1 MTLSSCTNIYTNIHS
16 LSQFCTCHNLH
27 FFSLSDNRSFT
38 IMNHSFFW
46 WFLHILSCLFVCLV
60 LKIYAVCVGNYSFSK
75 KLFQEIPVRK
85 IIWCFKLFMVGGS
98 IKSICEF
105 VFQKGG
111 KKNILKMTLLCLA
124 AGSKIWQQLH
134 KIRPMSLRMTK
145 SSL

>member
-16 LSQFCTCHNLH
+16 LSQFCTCHNLQ
-27 FFSLSDNRSFT
+27 FFLCLT
-38 IMNHSFFW
+38 TGVVLQLWIILFW
-46 WFLHILSCLFVCLV
+46 WFLHNILCLFVCLV

-75 KLFQEIPVRK
+75 KIQEIPVRK

-111 KKNILKMTLLCLA
+111 GKNLKNDVTLLSCRVKNMA
-124 AGSKIWQQLH
+124 TIA
-134 KIRPMSLRMTK
+134 
-145 SSL
+145 

>member
-16 LSQFCTCHNLH
+16 LSQFCTCHNLQ
-27 FFSLSDNRSFT
+27 FFLCLTTGVLQLWIILFLMISTYFMSLCMLSFEN
-38 IMNHSFFW
+38 ICG
-46 WFLHILSCLFVCLV
+46 L
-60 LKIYAVCVGNYSFSK
+60 CVGNYSFSK

-111 KKNILKMTLLCLA
+111 GKNLKNDVTLLSCRVKNMA
-124 AGSKIWQQLH
+124 TIA
-134 KIRPMSLRMTK
+134 
-145 SSL
+145 

>member
-27 FFSLSDNRSFT
+27 FFLCLTTGVLQLWIILFLMISTYFMSLCMLSFEN
-38 IMNHSFFW
+38 ICG
-46 WFLHILSCLFVCLV
+46 L
-60 LKIYAVCVGNYSFSK
+60 CVGNYSFSK

-134 KIRPMSLRMTK
+134 KIFEEIWIK
-145 SSL
+145 SG

>member
-16 LSQFCTCHNLH
+16 LSQFCTCHNLQ
-27 FFSLSDNRSFT
+27 FFLCLTTGVLQLWIILFLMISTYFMSLCMLSFEN
-38 IMNHSFFW
+38 ICG
-46 WFLHILSCLFVCLV
+46 L
-60 LKIYAVCVGNYSFSK
+60 CVGNYSFSK
-75 KLFQEIPVRK
+75 KFQEIPVRK

-111 KKNILKMTLLCLA
+111 EKILKMTLLCLA

-134 KIRPMSLRMTK
+134 KIRPMSLKMTK